1 MNILP
6 LPIVIPDDGSE
17 YIFPAWVNIMMCI
30 SIILFCLGTAMILLC
45 VVLEFCF
52 DKDAD
57 RVFRISIVV
66 CVLGAVLLLFSC
78 CAVFITGEEI
88 K

>member
-6 LPIVIPDDGSE
+6 FPIIIPDDGTE
-17 YIFPAWVNIMMCI
+17 CAYPEWVNMMFSI
-30 SIILFCLGTAMILLC
+30 SLLAFCGGAAMLLIC
-45 VVLEFCF
+45 AVLEFCF
-52 DKDAD
+52 DKDTYLT
-57 RVFRISIVV
+57 FRIGLIV

-78 CAVFITGEEI
+78 CALFITGEEI